1 MDGMFLVDKEV
12 GYTSHDVVAIIK
24 KKFKVNK
31 VGHTGTLDPFA
42 TGLMIILVGK
52 ATKLSERLISAHK
65 TYQGVM
71 VFGTQYDTDDITG
84 QVISEKPSHI
94 NEQEINQMMQSF
106 VPSYLQMPP
115 QYSAKKVDGVK
126 SYEAARKGRTIKLT
140 PKEVFISQFENIN
153 FENSKLTFN
162 VDVSSGT
169 YIRSLAHD
177 LGEKLNTYGAL
188 ESLRR
193 TRIEKYTVNQAKTLN
208 QLTEN
213 DLINHQVLFDQ
224 YPKLELNDYLV
235 GLVKNGVMLDERQTN
250 MKESFVVINQHGNY
264 IAAYEPIQNTKQY
277 RIFYLF

>member
-153 FENSKLTFN
+153 FENGKLTFN